1 MNMNGTAVTITHPRR
16 NGLETFNRTYFYDES
31 KHHLVLILSSD
42 DNSYEFVLNNIM
54 TEDDARVIIS
64 RFELFNVHMNQMIKY
79 IRSFSGSEIYA
90 F

>member
-1 MNMNGTAVTITHPRR
+1 MNMNGTAVTITHPKAS
-16 NGLETFNRTYFYDES
+16 GIQTFNRTYFYDEI
-31 KHHLVLILSSD
+31 KECLALILSND

-64 RFELFNVHMNQMIKY
+64 RFELFNIHLNQMIKY
-79 IRSFSGSEIYA
+79 IRTFSGSEIYA